1 MQMPPQFEEIAR
13 LSDIA
18 RAESARAVTSHS
30 NPELTREVIA
40 VVKAEYESGK
50 PRALYSALMA
60 LSDESFKELTGWVLF
75 GRDYSP
81 DQGEPDEVLMRYIDS
96 PEISPREA
104 GVIYLERKPI
114 GKYLRNAVEHLS
126 GPSVRDEVDD
136 YE

>member
-18 RAESARAVTSHS
+18 LAESALAVTSQS

-40 VVKAEYESGK
+40 IVKAEYESGN

-60 LSDESFKELTGWVLF
+60 LSVELFKELTGWVLF

-81 DQGEPDEVLMRYIDS
+81 DQGETVMMTGRLRGMG
-96 PEISPREA
+96 REA
-104 GVIYLERKPI
+104 ECTVS
-114 GKYLRNAVEHLS
+114 AVKVSL
-126 GPSVRDEVDD
+126 PQLNI
-136 YE
+136 